1 LIVARHVHRGGYENL
16 HSAWSEFEAALG
28 ASDLAQLVQQHVPS
42 AIDAPGAWKEASD
55 MWEWYRVGPQSTE
68 NGDEY
73 ETDLMRPLH
82 C

>member
-1 LIVARHVHRGGYENL
+1 
-16 HSAWSEFEAALG
+16 
-28 ASDLAQLVQQHVPS
+28 
-42 AIDAPGAWKEASD
+42 

-82 C
+82 CWMSVTPMF